1 MELSLDHSLYNNSL
15 FTVVSR
21 CHHDK
26 MIKKVKNVNEGK
38 RSDKCFNAVTPLEI
52 LFSSLSDFNV
62 DISIKYTF
70 NEDVAKR
77 F

>member
-1 MELSLDHSLYNNSL
+1 
-15 FTVVSR
+15 
-21 CHHDK
+21 